1 MGTIVEHL
9 YLLRDVEGVHGS
21 FVLTESGAP
30 VDLDLPEGYDQA
42 LLADVGPRIARMF
55 ETFASEGKDMDSVM
69 IRYADYKL
77 FIRQMTWGLV
87 GVMVSSTVNL
97 PALRTAVSLVVRR
110 IDPDVWAS
118 PGPVAV
124 ANAPS

>member
-21 FVLTESGAP
+21 FVLTEGGSP
-30 VDLDLPEGYDQA
+30 VDLDMPEGYDEV

-55 ETFASEGKDMDSVM
+55 ETFASEGKDIETFMV
-69 IRYADYKL
+69 RFAEHKL
-77 FIRQMTWGLV
+77 FVRQMTWGIV

-97 PALRTAVSLVVRR
+97 PALRMAVNLVVRR
-110 IDPDVWAS
+110 IDPDVWSSPS
-118 PGPVAV
+118 PGAV
-124 ANAPS
+124 AAGLG